1 MHSAS
6 SIGQARGKLA
16 SNFSAQLYRAVSCIR
31 RVTCW
36 LANMMEPATIV
47 EKPIEL
53 ADKKGLVCTGRWL
66 IGWYRLVMIGWS
78 AVNDKRV
85 ETFQTMAYIIYEEN
99 CNTGAGLPLF
109 RDTPDALRSLRW
121 SSLQWW

>member
-1 MHSAS
+1 MCLDT
-6 SIGQARGKLA
+6 R
-16 SNFSAQLYRAVSCIR
+16 NFV
-31 RVTCW
+31 
-36 LANMMEPATIV
+36 NPTIAGIV
-47 EKPIEL
+47 GDTFLFYLCTIDRESQIADRIEL